1 MPRLGQP
8 YLTALSHDLWHV
20 YVTQK
25 GKRKLVRKG
34 RAWLVIPR
42 LANAEIQLYALY
54 FQQRSPGRGQPTH
67 CVMKV
72 IFLPN

>member
-8 YLTALSHDLWHV
+8 YLPALSHDLWHV

-25 GKRKLVRKG
+25 GRRKLMRKG
-34 RAWLVIPR
+34 RAR
-42 LANAEIQLYALY
+42 LANEEIQLYALE
-54 FQQRSPGRGQPTH
+54 FQQRSPGRGQNTH